1 MEFWTVETRNIEYML
16 ANFLSWVIIF
26 FILVSLGDM
35 MLMVYNKICKQE
47 EGYNLLDKLIL
58 GLCSL
63 IIPLSVWS
71 LWLPS
76 NDAFLYIILSATIAY
91 WIFFRKRISVIFKD
105 VNGSTRGHFSIFEYL
120 TLILFILFSLYF
132 FSWQQDVYDSAFYHY
147 QNIRWNEEYA
157 VVPGLANLDDRFGF
171 NSNYFLL
178 SAIFTFRSLLSEA
191 IYPLQQLVVT
201 GIGFWILCELFI
213 SKYEI
218 KRIFVLVSYLLLFW
232 VSIYFLGNTS
242 TDILPNF
249 IIFYVIA
256 RIVIYP
262 DILKENRLLLFIL
275 PVFLIT
281 CKISIFPVGF
291 ISLYLLYY
299 LIKEKRYKIVAFL
312 CIISLAILIPW
323 LIRNVIVSGY
333 LVFPFYQIDLFSFDW
348 KVPHEVAIKEKEY
361 ISGIGY
367 YFFRIALRYPHM
379 SQRDPLAINILTDI
393 IYLLVAVCLVFM
405 TCYLI
410 KTRRT
415 VKPCLCLIYLI
426 FIFTIAIWAI
436 GGPDIRFVS
445 GLLCAVICVGCIL
458 FFCNKEKYLPSI
470 GKALSVFFVFSLF
483 FWTTTRYYG
492 FSEQTNIAKA
502 ELISHILNEPYTV
515 RDQQKAKGIDVLK
528 SFRSYSI
535 NNDQSIWVSSE
546 LPYDMELPASIES
559 HYAKFLPL
567 ECIEARGNSVQD
579 GFKAKGECR

>member
-1 MEFWTVETRNIEYML
+1 VFSYKRL
-16 ANFLSWVIIF
+16 LSIF
-26 FILVSLGDM
+26 SELKKELKES
-35 MLMVYNKICKQE
+35 
-47 EGYNLLDKLIL
+47 
-58 GLCSL
+58 
-63 IIPLSVWS
+63 LSVAEIG
-71 LWLPS
+71 LL
-76 NDAFLYIILSATIAY
+76 FLFVLS
-91 WIFFRKRISVIFKD
+91 
-105 VNGSTRGHFSIFEYL
+105 
-120 TLILFILFSLYF
+120 SLYF
-132 FSWQQDVYDSAFYHY
+132 FTWQQDVYDSAFYHM
-147 QNIRWNEEYA
+147 QNIRWNEKYA

-178 SAIFTFRSLLSEA
+178 SAIFTFRFLLGEA
-191 IYPLQQLVVT
+191 IYPLQPLIVT
-201 GIGFWILCELFI
+201 LLGCWVLYELISSRYEMKRVILL
-213 SKYEI
+213 
-218 KRIFVLVSYLLLFW
+218 LSYILLFW

-299 LIKEKRYKIVAFL
+299 LIKEKKYKIVVFL
-312 CIISLAILIPW
+312 GIISLAILIPW

-348 KVPHEVAIKEKEY
+348 KVPQEVAIKEKEY

-379 SQRDPLAINILTDI
+379 SQRDPLAINILTDV
-393 IYLLVAVCLVFM
+393 IYLLVVVCLVFM

-410 KTRRT
+410 RTRRT
-415 VKPCLCLIYLI
+415 VKPCLCLIYQI

-458 FFCNKEKYLPSI
+458 FFYNKEKYLPSI
-470 GKALSVFFVFSLF
+470 GKTLSVFFVFSLF

-492 FSEQTNIAKA
+492 FSGQTNIAKA

-515 RDQQKAKGIDVLK
+515 RDQQKANGIDVLQ

-567 ECIEARGNSVQD
+567 ECIEARGNSMQD
-579 GFKAKGECR
+579 GFKAKGGCVFFN